1 MAETYT
7 IYLNDN
13 GGSGGPGS
21 FVKTAGVYAFV
32 PGGIPTR
39 ADYTFLGWAYSSS
52 ATSADYQPGG
62 MFGIDQSITLYAVWS
77 YTPRAPRITS
87 MSAFRCNS
95 DGSAN
100 SSGRWGAT
108 SFSFECDRPV
118 KEVIFYSRP
127 PGGTSWYQNNWSSY
141 FSGTS
146 GSVTNWV
153 FGEGTYDPYTTYEIC
168 LRVNDGVIT
177 DKYGYMAGFKFA
189 IDFYRGGGGMA
200 VGKYAEWENWIDFA
214 WHIYLRGNIEI
225 DPSNGDTMRLSNPST
240 GTKKISVDPEVY
252 FNRAWIYANGIKSN
266 TSGHIDM
273 YMHAGQS
280 HVDVWWR
287 PYYTVGDTIDLSSG
301 IHSTAYITSDG
312 WYVKFTIPLDRP
324 IIDASHV
331 DIVGINGFIIRQWNN
346 YIYGS
351 SASGWVE
358 PQWYEGWIIQGSRV
372 CIQAYMRNTTG
383 VVNNAPCAIQW
394 SGRILVNAS

>member
-62 MFGIDQSITLYAVWS
+62 MFGIDQSMTLYAVWS

-100 SSGRWGAT
+100 SSGGWGAV

-118 KEVIFYSRP
+118 QQVIFYSRP
-127 PGGTSWYQNNWSSY
+127 PGGSSWYTVNWSSH

-153 FGEGTYDPYTTYEIC
+153 FGEGTYDPYTTYEIS

-177 DKYGYMAGFKFA
+177 DKYGYMTGYRFE
-189 IDFYRGGGGMA
+189 IDCIPGARGIA
-200 VGKYAEWENWIDFA
+200 FGKYAEHYDWADFA
-214 WHIYLRGNIEI
+214 YNVYLRRHMMI
-225 DPSNGDTMRLSNPST
+225 DPADGDVMGIWNPVS
-240 GTKKISVDPEVY
+240 GIKKISVDPEVY
-252 FNRAWIYANGIKSN
+252 FNRSWICANGIKSN
-266 TSGHIDM
+266 TTGHIDLG
-273 YMHAGQS
+273 MHGGQS
-280 HVDVWWR
+280 HVDIWWR
-287 PYYTVGDTIDLSSG
+287 PYYTVGDTIDLSSP
-301 IHSTAYITSDG
+301 IHTTGYITSDG
-312 WYVKFTIPLDRP
+312 WYVKFTIPIDRP

-346 YIYGS
+346 YLYGS
-351 SASGWVE
+351 SAGGWVH
-358 PQWYEGWIIQGSRV
+358 PQWYEAWIVQGSRV
-372 CIQAYMRNTTG
+372 CIQAYMKDTINVT
-383 VVNNAPCAIQW
+383 NNAPCGIQW

>member
-21 FVKTAGVYAFV
+21 FVKTAGVYAFI

-39 ADYTFLGWAYSSS
+39 ADYTFLGWAESSS

-62 MFGIDQSITLYAVWS
+62 MFGIDQSMTLYAVWT

-100 SSGRWGAT
+100 SSGGWGAA

-118 KEVIFYSRP
+118 REVIFYSRP
-127 PGGTSWYQNNWSSY
+127 PGGSSWYQVNWSSY

-153 FGEGTYDPYTTYEIC
+153 FGEGKYDPYTTYEIC

-177 DKYGYMAGFKFA
+177 DKYGYMTGYKFTMDCIPNA
-189 IDFYRGGGGMA
+189 RGVA
-200 VGKYAEWENWIDFA
+200 FGKYAEHVDWADFA
-214 WHIYLRGNIEI
+214 YHVYLRGHIMV
-225 DPSNGDTMRLSNPST
+225 DPADGDVMGIWNPGS
-240 GTKKISVDPEVY
+240 GIKKISVDPEVY
-252 FNRAWIYANGIKSN
+252 FNRSWICANGIKSN
-266 TSGHIDM
+266 TTGHIDLG
-273 YMHAGQS
+273 MHGGQS
-280 HVDVWWR
+280 GVDIWWR
-287 PYYTVGDTIDLSSG
+287 PYYTVGDTIDLSSP
-301 IHSTAYITSDG
+301 IHTTGYITSDG
-312 WYVKFTIPLDRP
+312 WYVKFTIPVDRP

-346 YIYGS
+346 YLYGS
-351 SASGWVE
+351 SANGWVH
-358 PQWYEGWIIQGSRV
+358 PQWYEAWIVQGSRV
-372 CIQAYMRNTTG
+372 CIQAYMKDTINVT
-383 VVNNAPCAIQW
+383 NNAPCGIQW